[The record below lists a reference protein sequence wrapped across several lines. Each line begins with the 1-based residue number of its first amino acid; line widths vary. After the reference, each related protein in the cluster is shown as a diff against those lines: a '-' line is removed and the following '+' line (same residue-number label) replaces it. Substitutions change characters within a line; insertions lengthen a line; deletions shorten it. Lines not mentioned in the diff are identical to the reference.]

1 MVPSAA
7 SESKGLIFITLFYIL
22 AISQLA
28 KGITLAEE
36 NMEIKV
42 STENGRVPITVL
54 HVDGNIDSSTYE
66 TFLSS
71 TRKLINEG
79 ARYILVD
86 LAHAPFV
93 SSAGL
98 RAFHTLFN
106 ELRSI
111 NPEANLSNE
120 EIKKG
125 ISAGTYKSPHLK
137 LLNLSPESKTA
148 FETSGF
154 DMYIDTFTDRKAAIA
169 SF

>member
-1 MVPSAA
+1 
-7 SESKGLIFITLFYIL
+7 
-22 AISQLA
+22 
-28 KGITLAEE
+28 
-36 NMEIKV
+36 MEIKV

-66 TFLSS
+66 TFLST
-71 TRKLINEG
+71 TRNLIKEG
-79 ARYILVD
+79 TRYILVD

-98 RAFHTLFN
+98 RAFHTIFN

-111 NPEANLSNE
+111 NPEANLSNDE
-120 EIKKG
+120 VKKG
-125 ISAGTYKSPHLK
+125 ISAGTYKSPHFK

-154 DMYIDTFTDRKAAIA
+154 DMYIDAFTDRKAAIA